1 MAKDKKKSNKKAE
14 PQELSK
20 KELKALA
27 LKEKNNKKEPKKSKV
42 AKEVEKVVS
51 KKVDNDDWDETASS
65 GGDFL
70 SFPSGKYFG
79 RIRSVISLGQVQ
91 FKFGGVTDTKATSAL
106 GLVIEV
112 WGYKIKNN
120 KVKITTPEPAI
131 VNHVFKALRG
141 NPKATYTKMLKAF
154 GIKSNVGAL
163 QGMAV
168 GLELFTS
175 DKKYMYVKGGQL
187 QVLGIAEAKATPK
200 LTKKGHCIPNLD
212 RMTKDALLELNPITQ
227 VKEYVLAAVN
237 LEGTEAERLIAK
249 IRKTKPEFAKLKGK
263 PEDKKKDKKKKKKKL
278 SEDDEY

>member
-1 MAKDKKKSNKKAE
+1 MAKNKDKK
-14 PQELSK
+14 SK
-20 KELKALA
+20 KVQVP
-27 LKEKNNKKEPKKSKV
+27 EKKVKKNAKGKEPKKSKV
-42 AKEVEKVVS
+42 SQSIEKAKATKVA
-51 KKVDNDDWDETASS
+51 NDDWDETASS

-79 RIRSVISLGQVQ
+79 RIRSVVSLGQVQ
-91 FKFGGVTDTKATSAL
+91 FTFNKVLDTKATSAL

-112 WGYKIKNN
+112 WGYKIKKG

-154 GIKSNVGAL
+154 NIKSNVGTL

-175 DKKYMYVKGGQL
+175 EKKYMYVKGGQL
-187 QVLGIAEAKATPK
+187 TVLGIAEAKATPK

-212 RMTKDALLELNPITQ
+212 RMTKEALLELNPITQ
-227 VKEYVLAAVN
+227 VKEYILAAVN
-237 LEGTEAERLIAK
+237 LEGTEAERLVAK
-249 IRKTKPEFAKLKGK
+249 IRKDKPDFAKLKGN
-263 PEDKKKDKKKKKKKL
+263 PDDKAKGKKKKKKKL
-278 SEDDEY
+278 NEKDEY